1 MVPDGFQLFFLPE
14 SDFYLLSSNFQFL
27 TSGFSLL
34 PSASVLIISAGWC
47 IIGVKGVD
55 GVRAVVQ
62 RVLGARV
69 SVGGE
74 AVGEI
79 ARGFL
84 VLLGVGKGDGEAECR
99 RLAAKI
105 AKLRIFADENG
116 KTNLA
121 LGDVGGEVLA
131 VSQFTLFADCTH
143 GNRPSFLDAA
153 PPESANAL
161 YERFCDELGALGF
174 VPQKGIFGADMKI
187 EMTADGPFT
196 VLMDT
201 EDGL

>member
-1 MVPDGFQLFFLPE
+1 M
-14 SDFYLLSSNFQFL
+14 
-27 TSGFSLL
+27 
-34 PSASVLIISAGWC
+34 
-47 IIGVKGVD
+47 
-55 GVRAVVQ
+55 RAVVQ

-74 AVGEI
+74 VVGEI
-79 ARGFL
+79 ERGFL

-161 YERFCDELGALGF
+161 YERFCDELGAIGF

-201 EDGL
+201 EDRL

>member
-14 SDFYLLSSNFQFL
+14 SNFYLLSSNFQFL

-84 VLLGVGKGDGEAECR
+84 VLLGEGDGEAGCR

-201 EDGL
+201 EDWL